1 MEQVL
6 WSKATLNGRWYFSSF
21 VGCGQVFAWGCNTSG
36 QLGLGDYQ
44 NRRAPCVIDGLW
56 AMPVAAL
63 AAGEAHS
70 AALTANGFMF
80 TWGANDRGQLGL
92 PKKAEIA
99 AQVRPICALP
109 LLPANPGAAPSHK
122 RCGVAA
128 CCYPAPDLCEPM
140 CALLKGV
147 RTWCKPSMA
156 PLGRM

>member
-1 MEQVL
+1 M
-6 WSKATLNGRWYFSSF
+6 
-21 VGCGQVFAWGCNTSG
+21 FAWGCNTSG

-99 AQVRPICALP
+99 AQVRPV
-109 LLPANPGAAPSHK
+109 S
-122 RCGVAA
+122 
-128 CCYPAPDLCEPM
+128 
-140 CALLKGV
+140 ALLAALASHIVPYTVTCCCCTICWWCLLSCIPSPRRPKSRMMRLAHASVGV
-147 RTWCKPSMA
+147 HGSIRELCTGLCLP
-156 PLGRM
+156 